1 MNTQQAVLT
10 TNYVS
15 RVEGEVACICPHC
28 KRPAFLA
35 TPLLNEGR
43 GEQFKHSDG
52 VDLRTQARCNG
63 VFEVS
68 SAAKYDRSLFSV
80 A

>member
-1 MNTQQAVLT
+1 MNAQQAVLM

-15 RVEGEVACICPHC
+15 RVDGEVACICPHC

-35 TPLLNEGR
+35 TPLLNEVR
-43 GEQFKHSDG
+43 GEIFKHSDG
-52 VDLRTQARCNG
+52 IDLRTQARCDG

-68 SAAKYDRSLFSV
+68 SAAEYDRFLFS
-80 A
+80 AA